1 MVKRHGYVYAGVRM
15 EMKPGVLYTFNE
27 LTNLLLDITN
37 EPLEAVE
44 AMIEDGLIGVH
55 ARRYYLT
62 HEGIAYH

>member
-15 EMKPGVLYTFNE
+15 EMKPGILYTMDQ
-27 LTNLLLDITN
+27 LRNLLDEIVTDNPAPTLD
-37 EPLEAVE
+37 

-62 HEGIAYH
+62 PEGIAY